1 MRLLVIRLSAMG
13 DAAMVA
19 PVLRGMRQSHPDA
32 EIILLTRKAFG
43 PFFRGTEGVEL
54 FFPDLKGKH
63 YGFAGLYRLFR
74 DINKKGKISHVID
87 LHDVL
92 RSRILRA
99 FFRMA
104 GVRNT
109 VIDKGR
115 KGKKAVIEGRS
126 RQQLKHTVERYRDV
140 FERAGFPFEIPEG
153 PWIIPTGELSEAVMP
168 RRGEEGRLNI
178 GIAPFARH
186 KLKSWPVKNM
196 ITLMERI
203 GEKYRVTFWLF
214 GGRDEIPGLEAIA
227 ARVGDSEL
235 VAGGFSPGEEI
246 ALISRLDLMISMD
259 SANMHLA
266 ALTGTKV
273 VSIWGATSP
282 LTGFGPWK
290 QPAEYEAGI
299 PFPELDCRPC
309 SVFGKGECRRG
320 DLACLA
326 WLSPEKVF
334 KRVEAALK

>member
-19 PVLRGMRQSHPDA
+19 PVLRGMRKSYPDA
-32 EIILLTRKAFG
+32 EIVLLTRRSFG
-43 PFFRGTEGVEL
+43 PFFSGMGVRL
-54 FFPDLKGKH
+54 FFPDLRGRH
-63 YGFAGLYRLFR
+63 YGITGLLRLYG
-74 DINKKGKISHVID
+74 DITNLGRISHVID

-92 RSRILRA
+92 RSRILRI
-99 FFRMA
+99 FFRLA
-104 GVRNT
+104 GVKNT

-115 KGKKAVIEGRS
+115 KEKKAVVEGRS
-126 RQQLKHTVERYRDV
+126 RQQLKHTIERYREV

-153 PWIIPTGELSEAVMP
+153 PWIIPSAEVPGAVMP
-168 RRGEEGRLNI
+168 LRGEDDRLNI

-186 KLKSWPVKNM
+186 KLKSWPGNNM
-196 ITLMERI
+196 ISLMERI
-203 GEKYRVTFWLF
+203 GEKYRVRFWLF
-214 GGRDEIPGLEAIA
+214 GGGDEVSGLEAIA

-235 VAGGFSPGEEI
+235 VAGHFSAGGEL

-273 VSIWGATSP
+273 VSIWGATSQ
-282 LTGFGPWK
+282 LTGFGPWM
-290 QPAEYEAGI
+290 QPPGYMAEI
-299 PFPELDCRPC
+299 PLTELECRPC
-309 SVFGKGECRRG
+309 SVFGQGECRRG
-320 DLACLA
+320 DMACLA